1 MAVILLGWTI
11 NCDALIDVISTYSPS
26 IDEYAMIGSYTS
38 ELTKAM
44 SRSPEEKVASFREQL
59 ESGDP
64 FIQRSAAAAI
74 RASYDVRDQYRRTG
88 RKLVIMVDGEICH
101 VDPDS
106 PLLADFSSLVPLVK
120 QVCPL
125 PPEEEPPGFD

>member
-1 MAVILLGWTI
+1 
-11 NCDALIDVISTYSPS
+11 
-26 IDEYAMIGSYTS
+26 MIGSYTS

-59 ESGDP
+59 ESGDS

-74 RASYDVRDQYRRTG
+74 RASYDVRDQYRRAG
-88 RKLVIMVDGEICH
+88 RKLVIMIDGEICH

-106 PLLADFSSLVPLVK
+106 PLLADFSSLAPLVK

-125 PPEEEPPGFD
+125 PPEEEPPGFE